1 MSTLYTGSRVGSRT
15 VGAGSIA
22 ESGLTGNSPKRRRVE
37 WNEMAGPNDDHALV
51 QRSRAGDRE
60 AFGQLVVRYEQRLF
74 ATLVRL
80 TGSND
85 SAQDVLQD
93 AFVQAYVKLDGFQG
107 QSSFYTW
114 IYRIAVNRA
123 LSDRRKRREV
133 VPLDAS
139 DGSTTRLE
147 PAEDPERADPMR
159 PLVASERNQMI
170 QAALDRLSPEH
181 RAVVV
186 LKDLDGK
193 SYDEIA
199 AILDINIGTVRSRL
213 HRARSELK
221 RRLAPLLDEN
231 ALSPPTPDEAIS

>member
-1 MSTLYTGSRVGSRT
+1 
-15 VGAGSIA
+15 
-22 ESGLTGNSPKRRRVE
+22 
-37 WNEMAGPNDDHALV
+37 MAGPNDDHALV